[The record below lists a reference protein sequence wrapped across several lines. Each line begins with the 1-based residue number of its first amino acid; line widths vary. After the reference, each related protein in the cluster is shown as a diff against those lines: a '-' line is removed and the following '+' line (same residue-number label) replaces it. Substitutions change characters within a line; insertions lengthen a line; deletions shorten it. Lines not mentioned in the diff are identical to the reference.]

1 MIYSYAPFLFKGD
14 MMKKEN
20 IWLII
25 SILLVIIWMV
35 SVFKLSSEVSEVSGN
50 RSGGIISSIIRFFNK
65 NISETKLQTLIEYL
79 QPLVRKIAH
88 FFIYMLMSFWLISF
102 INTYK
107 MRYKTKIVLCT
118 IIGIAYASLDEFHQS
133 FILGRT
139 ALISDIIIDT
149 VGILVGIIFFLTIV
163 KIVKYRGNH
172 R

>member
-1 MIYSYAPFLFKGD
+1 
-14 MMKKEN
+14 MKIKVFR
-20 IWLII
+20 IIIALII
-25 SILLVIIWMV
+25 FINMAFIFGFSNQNGKQSTEI
-35 SVFKLSSEVSEVSGN
+35 SKKLSIY
-50 RSGGIISSIIRFFNK
+50 IIKIIDKQEINDIDIEKLNK
-65 NISETKLQTLIEYL
+65 TEHII
-79 QPLVRKIAH
+79 RKIAH